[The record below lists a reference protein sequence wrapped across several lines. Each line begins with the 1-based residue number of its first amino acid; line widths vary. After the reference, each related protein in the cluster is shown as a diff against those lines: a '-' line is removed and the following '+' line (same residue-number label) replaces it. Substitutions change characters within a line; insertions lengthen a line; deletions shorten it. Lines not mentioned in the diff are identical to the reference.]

1 MSDRFIVMPPEEGSE
16 SGTVSIVIPID
27 KTIEEIAEALPEGS
41 VFSFIGK
48 SDIPTTRF
56 FRDCWAFPFE
66 KENYAVES
74 IYVDM
79 DKARLQVQEM
89 IRVERE
95 PAFQKLDVAYQ
106 RATETEDKDR
116 MKEVAELKQVLRDL
130 PDDPRIEAAQTPEE
144 LEHLAI
150 YSVKE
155 AVGE

>member
-1 MSDRFIVMPPEEGSE
+1 MPNQFIVMPPEGDSR
-16 SGTVSIVIPID
+16 TVSIVIPVE
-27 KTIEEIAEALPEGS
+27 KTIEQIVEELPEGS
-41 VFSFIGK
+41 VFSFIDK

-95 PAFQKLDVAYQ
+95 PAFQKLDVAYM
-106 RATETEDKDR
+106 RASEAKDEAE
-116 MKEVAELKQVLRDL
+116 MQAIAELKQILRDL
-130 PDDPRIEAAQTPEE
+130 PSDPRIEAAKTPEE
-144 LEHLAI
+144 LEHLARN
-150 YSVKE
+150 SVSK
-155 AVGE
+155 AVGV